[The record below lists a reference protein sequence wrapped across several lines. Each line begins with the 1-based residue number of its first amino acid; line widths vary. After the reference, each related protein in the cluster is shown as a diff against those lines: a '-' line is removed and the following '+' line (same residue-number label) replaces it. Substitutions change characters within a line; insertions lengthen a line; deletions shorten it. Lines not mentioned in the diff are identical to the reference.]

1 MSLNNKNKIK
11 WNNVLYKEAKG
22 NDGTELGIVYEIGNT
37 YIITKKGTISSHRYY
52 IPISKVQDFD
62 GFVLKINI
70 TEKEFDTY
78 RETEGIKIKNYG
90 LFKSSD
96 MTQELETTI
105 PIIGQSLEV
114 TKKTVEETVNIIKEP
129 VKKTEKVNIELVH
142 EELVIERIP
151 IDKESKWNNE
161 YKTSNAPK
169 ELVITL
175 KREVAK
181 ITKQSYIKEEIIVKK
196 SIEKEIKTINEQI
209 INERA
214 IFDDNQ

>member
-1 MSLNNKNKIK
+1 
-11 WNNVLYKEAKG
+11 LYKEAKG
-22 NDGTELGIVYEIGNT
+22 KDGTELGIVYEIGNT

-151 IDKESKWNNE
+151 IDKESKGNNE

-214 IFDDNQ
+214 IYDENQYRI